1 MVALGGSIIPFLI
14 QWMALSTF
22 SSKNYNKNYYQDQQ
36 NSYSTGYSPSYVSD
50 SVSSD
55 NTITNHGS
63 YQYNVAGY
71 SNLYAA
77 YTPTSASFVPKTRWQ
92 LLNDFQSFTEDE
104 IETFLPQICNILIDR
119 DNACGINNS
128 LTRARIYYSLLT
140 LTYSLLTQA

>member
-22 SSKNYNKNYYQDQQ
+22 SSKNYNNNYYQNQQ
-36 NSYSTGYSPSYVSD
+36 NEYSSSSAGYSPSYVSD
-50 SVSSD
+50 SISND
-55 NTITNHGS
+55 NSVVNHGN

-71 SNLYAA
+71 SNSYAA

-119 DNACGINNS
+119 DNACGITVN
-128 LTRARIYYSLLT
+128 LLLIYLLT
-140 LTYSLLTQA
+140 YVFTHLSR